1 MSKIDMGKI
10 GAYKINSMVEPRLRN
25 EKAESYLQYIEASGQ
40 LITKYKADIEFV
52 EKMLVKLREER
63 KKFFLEDLTVI
74 KENLESEGIPQELA
88 IEWIEEIKV
97 NFNNSFEASEKIL
110 TDFSYVSIEEVKKK
124 LEEIING

>member
-1 MSKIDMGKI
+1 M
-10 GAYKINSMVEPRLRN
+10 
-25 EKAESYLQYIEASGQ
+25 
-40 LITKYKADIEFV
+40 ITKYKADIEFV